1 MLSLFSSSLGAL
13 LRQAR
18 PGALSDD
25 APLDT
30 VAAGAA
36 EQDWRGAYRRL
47 QVLAELPAPDAP
59 LLPLQ
64 PVAVRS
70 EAPSPAPGQR
80 AAAAL
85 PPTPTVQRV
94 EALLAQAPMA
104 PQRVWQV
111 ELPSAG
117 AGWQL
122 RVEQAQPQA
131 PLLLE
136 LRVPAVL
143 QPQARRQLADLDKR
157 LRDTGHDV
165 LSSRLQPAVAG
176 RLRRVDEVQP

>member
-25 APLDT
+25 APFDA

-36 EQDWRGAYRRL
+36 EQDWRGAYQRL
-47 QVLAELPAPDAP
+47 QTQAPEPKAPDAP
-59 LLPLQ
+59 LPLQ
-64 PVAVRS
+64 PVAARS
-70 EAPSPAPGQR
+70 EAPAPAPDLPP
-80 AAAAL
+80 AAAL

>member
-13 LRQAR
+13 LRQAQ
-18 PGALSDD
+18 PGAAFDET
-25 APLDT
+25 PP
-30 VAAGAA
+30 AAGTT
-36 EQDWRGAYRRL
+36 EQDWRGAYLRTQAQEPQPEPPLLPVGPRGD
-47 QVLAELPAPDAP
+47 APRLPAPPPDVP
-59 LLPLQ
+59 
-64 PVAVRS
+64 
-70 EAPSPAPGQR
+70 

-94 EALLAQAPMA
+94 QALLAQTPAA

-131 PLLLE
+131 PLLLD

>member
-18 PGALSDD
+18 PGARPDD
-25 APLDT
+25 AQPD
-30 VAAGAA
+30 AGAA
-36 EQDWRGAYRRL
+36 ERDWRGAYQRL
-47 QVLAELPAPDAP
+47 QAQALEPAEPQAPDTP
-59 LLPLQ
+59 LPLQ
-64 PVAVRS
+64 PAAARS
-70 EAPSPAPGQR
+70 EAPAPAPDLPP
-80 AAAAL
+80 AAAL

-165 LSSRLQPAVAG
+165 LASRLQPAVAG